1 MRSVTI
7 LMLASAALSACKPN
21 PRNEIA
27 GVAQAAMAQA
37 VADAPGKPLCVE
49 RAVAPWRPAAQV
61 KRIDTPAPPGF
72 ASLRAEG
79 VFRGGGGLRGDEV
92 AGVVVR
98 GGEECFHLR
107 GPLVAGDRAMLEVG
121 QPGIGWN
128 VWLRKT
134 QADWRVVM
142 TTTSVYP
149 NGG

>member
-1 MRSVTI
+1 MRGVAI
-7 LMLASAALSACKPN
+7 LVLAGAALAACQPN

-37 VADAPGKPLCVE
+37 VADAPGKALCVE

-61 KRIDTPAPPGF
+61 RRIDTPAPPGF
-72 ASLRAEG
+72 ASLRGEG

-92 AGVVVR
+92 AGVAVR
-98 GGEECFHLR
+98 GGMECFQLR

-149 NGG
+149 NGS